1 MEWPEGNE
9 DEMWAMAEDWRTAA
23 DGLRGLVDDVDA
35 AKDAAFKAYP
45 QGEGVE
51 DMLKAFEGM
60 ARGDQS
66 VTKLAELFDILG
78 DSVYQTG
85 TEIEYTKIMFLSSLG
100 LLALEIAAAWVFP
113 PTAPAVQAA
122 AIGVTR
128 IVARGIFGRV
138 LAAILRHGAKAVIT
152 RVLKFVGQHVAIDT
166 ALGTLQ
172 ELGVQQWQVDQGHR
186 KEVDWNQVKAAAVSS
201 AAGGLAAGPFGNF
214 LGKRLGDGMSPWLKG
229 AITGT
234 GAGLVGAGGGMLG
247 QFGYEGM
254 TQGWDQA
261 WNNLK
266 TAASDPLMWSAGA
279 SNGGLSG
286 LNKAGA
292 NSAWSAMKPGLFERP
307 SFSSQIRDAMGP
319 GYDLGTFGQS
329 DGAGGDGSSNRP
341 GGEGENRAGADDEGT
356 GAGGDDGVRA
366 GAGDDTMGGEG
377 SGESRAGAG
386 DDSQSMRPAGSTQS
400 PEGEAQG
407 PTNSEEGRAN
417 QQSGEDRQS
426 SAEGGAGVGRQESK
440 PEVQAGETQAG
451 DGSRQ
456 DSGGRAEGESP
467 AVQTDS
473 GQDTSR
479 AGEAEQADGA
489 SVGEGTRTDAQSS
502 GQPVTQV
509 NDSPATNRDTVTQAG
524 APVAAGVVG
533 AGPAAT
539 AGPSPA
545 ATGQAP
551 VTSQAATPTTGHPV
565 ASSAQSPTAPTQS
578 TPQQSTPGQQ
588 STPAQGSQPAARPG
602 APEARAGLTDGVQGR
617 SDIRSG
623 APEVRTDSPTVDESG
638 VADPQGAAEDSGATS
653 RPDQESRAGVGEQRG
668 AGMAETPPRGLH
680 AAPGEAPPTRAGE
693 SEATADR
700 TRAGDSEV
708 RPESDPL
715 ADIAPVVP
723 IVGVDPGASPAR
735 PGAETSRPGRPG
747 TDDATSPRDR
757 TDSGDDRRQPQPDD
771 NDSGPVYDTRLPNGQ
786 GVVHHPTGTAIGED
800 ARTRR
805 VSENVRND
813 GSHDV
818 VVHGR
823 RDGSVTPSNGDPVH
837 PRDIVDAIRSNP
849 NYVPGTPIRLLS
861 CHAGNSKGWAQYI
874 ADQLGVEVTAPTD
887 RVGVRREPGSEPV
900 IDRGGKWRTFSP
912 ESATTPVDTVS
923 PRTDS
928 DPSDTRD
935 RDSLDSD
942 GPPLDRDLV
951 DFMSDQDD
959 PPTRPAA
966 MSFLEP
972 GTGTPNAPF
981 SRTPSVDAHLL
992 GVLDPN
998 NPSVR
1003 TAGDPPRITHV
1014 GGEPID
1020 EFSHRLSAERGQA
1033 FVDASTPDAALVADY
1048 EQHKAQ
1054 QKALETAKSDKGRAV
1069 RDAAMAL
1076 KDARAAHTR
1085 AVEDAADA
1093 RNRGAEDADALD
1105 RAAEEAADGVQRAEA
1120 GVADAKEQAAA
1131 AKTALDNFLA
1141 ADAAEAEAGNSPAKR
1156 LEKAE
1161 ADRLPGKR
1169 RGHVTSITI
1178 DRLTGRVYEAA
1189 NGTSEQRI
1197 HPSELHPT
1205 LYDNVA
1211 RYQDPEDAYRNG
1223 RDPAHFPHSDNP
1235 LGHAEVRGTNAA
1247 LHDRDLLNQQR
1258 GPDDQLPTDFDGL
1271 ASILNSPFVPS
1282 RGVEA
1287 PCCANCTRVVQG
1299 TESTAGHIIDEG
1311 APRVDPLRHADL
1323 EQAARDGNPIEPR
1336 LVSPEYPETDFMGD
1350 DDVAG
1355 PDRGSDDP
1363 VPPGMVRGDDGLL
1376 RRPGDRLDSYRDPDG
1391 TWHHVDDRENTV
1403 RDQRFRLQRPEGGF
1417 LRGDPLV
1424 GSEYLYEAQKGDSD
1438 SHTMRDPDRADAL
1451 SDASDR
1457 RMELQTERN
1466 GVRDDLDRLMTEFDV
1481 ENRHDLAPEKL
1492 AGRIED
1498 LTAEVMADE
1507 SLTPEEMVGKLESLA
1522 DLESAAEQYYKLGTE
1537 MVGVSKLLGE
1547 TAGLDVAL
1555 SRPGAVVLTPFAG
1568 AFDGAGVVDIA
1579 SYVPPTDADSSPT
1592 LLVIEAKG
1600 VGAGLGGSKI
1610 ARAEQGSPEYLR
1622 RTLDMDQNLRRVLNE
1637 VPEQMRARG
1646 IDPDSPEGRA
1656 LREAVDAL
1664 RAARDDGT
1672 LQVEYKLVHASEKGK
1687 VTVTELLLE
1696 RDGTNV
1702 LADVPLPFATDPAAA
1717 MNNAPTTD
1725 DRTESRSGDDRIDYM
1740 DDDDG
1745 SPPDSSETP
1754 GSRTDDTADLG
1765 PAMSKIAP
1773 VPETADGPG
1782 SSDVP
1787 DAKAHLLGQLDG
1799 DVVRDSDGEIVSI
1812 DGEYIDDYVRRLAA
1826 VRAADYAAAADA
1838 AKSQRAADI
1847 AAAEAGRSEV
1857 ERQLETAKRAKA
1869 DAIAALKQAAPEDK
1883 RAAVQELKRAEATFN
1898 GLREELDRA
1907 QAECVKAYDTQNPIG
1922 PVMAVTIDRLTGR
1935 VYEAA
1940 NGPTGSRIQ
1949 VDELH
1954 PRVDEN
1960 ARATGQDMAKLAR
1973 GERSEPAFPH
1983 GDDPL
1988 RHAEVRTTN
1997 EALHDRDRH
2006 GVPTDRKAMRS
2017 LMHAPVSVGNRDH
2030 PGMLCC
2036 ANCTRM
2042 VSGTESAEGH
2052 YRNHDGFD
2060 AKDPIAPE
2068 RRADLEGRLN
2078 PDGSLRKPGL
2088 VSWDRA
2094 PRVEDGPD
2102 FMGDEDGENH
2112 HRKPDFAEPA
2122 SENPQREVRV
2132 ELGDNGEVVALHV
2145 RLADGQW
2152 VIARTDGDESP
2163 QHPPA
2168 LRDDDI
2174 PPVDTRNA
2182 LRRLVDNL
2190 NAGYTGLNLAYPSGS
2205 GIDGQTPLRDGVVG
2219 GVHLVTGAPASTPAP
2234 PPVDGPTIS
2243 APPGASDHAPNVI
2256 GIAREGIRFW
2266 QNREH
2271 IPIIGGA
2278 LGRQADVAGE
2288 YHPVYFPDGT
2298 EYRPWITDADPND
2311 VREIVVSELRAN
2323 RMAPDEVRD
2332 VLKELFDG
2340 ARDPQL
2346 RQDLIDDLEYN
2357 VLIGDDE
2364 ARAMEDAPIP
2374 AADPPPEQQGP
2385 PPEGETLTEMAQR
2398 LGIELDSDSP
2408 QDLRRAI
2415 DRQTH
2420 RVLREIGAIEG
2431 LADSARRA
2439 EEEQTRPYR
2448 RTDQRADT
2456 EPVPA
2461 PDERTVPGPERLR
2474 EVEAGEPR
2482 DDTTGYDDLDDE
2494 VDGGQRRSGYWGDT
2508 SSPRPVPFA
2517 NDVSFLDK
2525 DPLGRFLRDL
2535 IVAFDGSTT
2544 LRDYDGVSNGA
2555 DRLPEWA
2562 TFLDDREPGRDEA
2575 RSREFFEHALRRDQ
2589 LRDELSAW
2597 AAMFGRDLSDL
2608 TGDSLDPTLNDLRE
2622 SARQRA
2628 QNLADFIAAAQPILQ
2643 GEGAEPVGRSYGDQ
2657 VARVPDPDGGPDRL
2671 LVIDGALDRSE
2682 ALARALRDNPEL
2694 GIDIDNGVLK
2704 PDFRAVHAD
2713 GAGRQFLDP
2722 VTTPEVQHIR
2732 RTVDG
2737 AELRVTMI
2745 RGADGEWRPV
2755 QPTPEPPP
2763 TPRERADT
2771 VREIVDLAR
2780 EMNLGPAA
2788 LHPDNIG
2795 DTLRALSLDNAV
2807 RAGQTE
2813 ALADY
2818 ARTMAD
2824 IETFHLVGD
2833 ARGQL
2838 ATRLGIA
2845 EAELTPQRVAE
2856 ALLDSRQRKGT
2867 RDQQSEDLLDG
2878 QQRDPSETAG
2888 YSQQLRKVDEDAVTA
2903 AQEALIKAL
2912 SPDSP
2917 ERLRPMVAEIDET
2930 TGRPKIGPADTG
2942 IDPAKLRRLV
2952 MRLQRLGHG
2961 DQARAAL
2968 TAYADAL
2975 LKIDPYKD
2983 VPKGDRTADPR
2994 TTGDPHI
3001 YDHDAVHALRDVVD
3015 RAAPGASALDFTAQ
3029 VADNLARAY
3038 GAGEPTDPNSPRP
3051 LPNRDWARLA
3061 GVDLSTADDA
3071 EFVEIYEAY
3080 RDGAIE
3086 SHEGLSPDE
3095 LAAEITAIREEIRT
3109 RTERIER
3116 LRALTDEFYRP
3127 VGDLPPAE
3135 STAAGRHPDQR
3146 VPRLPEGPR
3155 GLPAGPAGGEPAGG
3169 PHTKPSRPQHDSY
3182 DPEIP
3187 PERGADLDDRADAQ
3201 LDETMRKLDEV
3212 ADELAEPITALD
3224 DLVGP
3229 GDPVDP
3235 SAMIDDAV
3243 ERQHKLADQAEGR
3256 RTGLADEALDAALN
3270 TLDGVDGDL
3279 AALESYLRA
3288 QREFDAAQAEIAARF
3303 EELGTQEAGESEPRR
3318 DDPQLEADLAALE
3331 SYLAAQHQFD
3341 AQHGEGSPRDDEGT
3355 RADDGPRDD
3364 DSDDPPAAQTAP
3376 GGPPSKPPSRPPTA
3390 PSPEPEEPVKSSSP
3404 LDFGLPRT
3412 PAELAVPGDVA
3423 QDQSVTDAGD
3433 GGERAY
3439 QRRDVLNDVHQFLQE
3454 LSDLPPSATADT
3466 PPLTPEQAEQ
3476 VRVLAEALGLGDAL
3490 TGQRDPLGA
3499 LAEIADMARA
3509 RGFLDSAL
3517 DPDAELGK
3525 PMRYPDD
3532 YEPLD
3537 VDELSDGLDH
3547 WRVEGDPQVRAE
3559 MAEEL
3564 RLAGLD
3570 DARPSLGTEP
3580 EPNPQ
3585 ATPLHPSS
3593 ILPPEDGTRQPGGPR
3608 IEPAQQAMDRLAA
3621 RFGVDLADAGSLD
3634 AARYRQLLRAG
3645 AVEAFA
3651 AAVRHAEAATD
3662 PQQRALREAVA
3673 RRWAA
3678 RLGLPADP
3686 GLARA
3691 ADDINRLRAGV
3702 TRDAA
3707 DMAHLYQMVRTD
3719 LDDRVLSLD
3728 VDGDKI
3734 LVRLV
3739 ADGPDAWHLEP
3750 LARIEPTPFTP
3761 TADKAAEVPPKKNW
3775 LRKLWDRLV
3784 NRGYYGDNPKYPSG
3798 SSIDGAGQSML
3809 GHSAGLP
3816 LTTTKD
3822 STPGQPGGEYDQLQI
3837 KFNPARILK
3846 EGVLMWQNRELVPI
3860 LKHLSSRIADQA
3872 GEFLPLRNLDGSE
3885 YKPWISDADPEL
3897 RRQIEQD
3904 LRDAGLEHLLEPESL
3919 MPAELA
3925 AAEPKEISDSD
3936 EPVRIS
3942 SKGEE
3947 VPAVAEPLPPWLR
3960 DVVDA
3965 VNGRIADAT
3974 VLEALARELGV
3985 RLTDFSEDGLRNA
3998 VAEAEY
4004 RLLRRDGVIQALEA
4018 AARFFNAEHANIPFR
4033 PANFHSKDPLGAYLK
4048 EVVAARGDE
4057 FGLRMLNW
4065 RGVNNGGEWV
4075 NIWGDLSDDGGDP
4088 TVHAEDARKIFDD
4101 ALRRAG
4107 LRDERSTWAHLAGAD
4122 LEALLN
4128 NLDAEVARLRAQL
4141 DDNVGVLGEFTRRVV
4156 DFGDSDSGDRLVVD
4170 TENGKIAIVDTG
4182 AGHETALARALAD
4195 ADADFIDRLNRG
4207 EVDIEIRV
4215 VGIDGD
4221 GRVHILETDAPEVRH
4236 LRIEVD
4242 GHTVDATMVRDGTQP
4257 WRLIER
4263 PSTGA
4268 ELGLPAVVDDTNQ
4281 SVPEPRSLAALR
4293 ADIAE
4298 VAQRL
4303 GIDDPSNL
4311 PGEQLDA
4318 LLAEQERA
4326 NQVRARQVEG
4336 LVDYARSAD
4345 AIDNFNALHN
4355 ARSALALRFGVTPE
4369 ALSPEVIARGLAD
4382 PTTRVEL
4389 HRQRSANL
4397 TDYAKLLRALDPAA
4411 VDAARDA
4418 LAPHL
4423 GLPRGALPLDA
4434 AALAEALSNRAARG
4448 EIDDLVGPLAD
4459 YVRALAK
4466 VDPYA
4471 EDLVYDPDTDPRAI
4485 GEDPPVHVRDALD
4498 FLREVGAD
4506 DLGNRSPLP
4515 AAPADAVPGPS
4526 RDHSRLLG
4534 VDLTDADD
4542 KRVAQVYEWF
4552 RDGRIDKHER
4562 LTLEQLAQ
4570 VHEEI
4575 RNEIRQRA
4583 ADIARLRELLNEP
4596 FVTDPEIGGA
4606 DRAALDGGPS
4616 ERTGSDPT
4624 GTSTPG
4630 PGLPASGAPV
4640 RPGLP
4645 AGPGDDGTP
4654 LGDSNRTPSENAPDT
4669 PSEEAGMPR
4678 PPAALETAANG
4689 EEPTNARS
4697 TGAEGARD
4705 GDDRS
4710 RGDDD
4715 ESGDPPPPS
4724 PAPGGPP
4731 AKPPAHPPTA
4741 LGPEPE
4747 EPSKSSSPL
4756 DSGLPKAPAD
4766 LALPGDADLA
4776 RPDSDAPA
4784 DPPTRAQQRGDLI
4797 DDVRRFLQ
4805 DLADLPPSA
4814 HAGAPPLTPEQTEQ
4828 VRRLAEALGLGDAL
4842 TGRRDPLGAL
4852 AEIADMARARGFLD
4866 SALDPDA
4873 ALGAPMRYPDDYGP
4887 LDLDQLQDGLEHWRV
4902 EGDPATRAEIADDLR
4917 RAGLDDASRPGLGA
4931 EPEPDAQA
4939 QPLRP
4944 SAVLSPDDGAQP
4956 GAPRMEPAQQ
4966 ALDRLAA
4973 RFGVDLTDPGS
4984 LDAARYRQLLRAGA
4998 VEAFASAVRHA
5009 EAATDPRQRAVR
5021 ETVARRWGARLGLP
5035 ADPGL
5040 VRAADDIVRLRASV
5054 ARDAADLAH
5063 LDRLARTELD
5073 DRMLSVDVDGD
5084 QTVVRRVEDGPDAW
5098 HLEPVALPEQA
5109 PRAPAAEPV
5118 RETPKKNWLRRLW
5131 DRIAN
5136 RPFLGENPKYPSGS
5150 SLDGA
5155 GQSVLGHGAGLPLTT
5170 TKDST
5175 PNAPGGEYDQLQIKF
5190 NPVRIL
5196 KEGIEMWRKREL
5208 VPILRHLS
5216 SRIADQAGEFLPL
5229 RNLDGSEYKPWISDA
5244 DPELRRQIE
5253 QELRD
5258 AGLEHL
5264 LEPESLT
5271 PEELAAREAAEL
5283 PETAERQQLPAEPER
5298 TPEPAE
5304 PLPPWLRDVVDA
5316 VNQRIADATVLDALA
5331 GELGMRITDFSEEGL
5346 REAVA
5351 EAKYRLLRRDG
5362 VIQALEAAAR
5372 LFNAEHADIPFR
5384 PANFFSKDPLGAYLK
5399 EVVAARGEQFSFDML
5414 NWRGVNNGGEWVD
5427 LWPDLS
5433 DDGGSQTIHAEDA
5446 RKIFDDALRRAGLR
5460 DERSTWAHLAGAD
5473 LAALVQNLDA
5483 EIAKLRDQLDS
5494 NIGVLDEFARR
5505 TAEFGAADS
5514 GDRLVLDPENG
5525 TIAIV
5530 DTGSGHEA
5538 ALARA
5543 LAEADTDF
5551 VARLNRGEIDIQIRI
5566 VGVDDQGRVRV
5577 REVDAPQVRHLRG
5590 ELDGRTVDATMVRDG
5605 TGPWRM
5611 VEVPARHAVAETNL
5625 PAVADA
5631 VNQAVPEPRSLAQVR
5646 GEVAE
5651 VAARLGIDDP
5661 SNLSPERLNELL
5673 SELDRANQM
5682 RARQLEGLVDYAL
5695 SVDAVDNFNALHNA
5709 RSALALRLG
5718 VDPGDLSPELVAD
5731 RLADPAT
5738 RVELHR
5744 QRAGDL
5750 TGYAKLLR
5758 ALDPA
5763 AVDAA
5768 LAALAPHL
5776 GLPRD
5781 GLALNA
5787 AALAEA
5793 LSNRAARGD
5802 LDDLTGPLADYVRA
5816 LAKIDP
5822 YADGLVYNPAA
5833 DPRAIGDDPPVHPRD
5848 ALDFLREVGA
5858 DDLRARSPRPAAP
5871 EGAAPGPSRDHARLL
5886 GADLTGADDEKV
5898 AKVYDWFRDGRI
5910 DKHERLTLDKL
5921 AAVHEQIRDEIRRQ
5935 VADIARL
5942 RALFNEPFV
5951 TDPELGSA
5959 DTPALDDAVSASD
5972 PDVSP
5977 TPGPALPGAPL
5988 RPELPVGPANNG
6000 DNGTPSADRSGD
6012 QPPAANPELGDPNRP
6027 HPRVNGQPADALNE
6041 SSSTPMILDPVTDP
6055 GDPGVPNGPQ
6065 SGRPAHLPT
6074 VESDGSSDPGD
6085 GSSQRHGADRV
6096 AADEADASRSHPR
6109 SLGEQPTEAGESRS
6123 APTLLDPVTDP
6134 GDPGVPK
6141 DAQSDRGIH
6150 RSAAEPDGSSE
6161 PGHGS
6166 PRHAVDA
6173 GDGSVRRPSGDP
6185 DSGVDSSKSD
6195 ESDADPDKGF
6205 DPDGSGVPPRS
6216 PEGDRVGGRR
6226 ELPGSALRSHIPHPP
6241 HEYEVEL
6248 EVPVFDAVEWP
6259 VPPLALTPE
6268 PSEPPRPPIPPSPP
6282 DRPIPP
6288 SPPDR
6293 PNPPCPPD
6301 IPESPNQPQV
6311 PVPTVP
6317 PQSPLPPVPPV
6328 PPLPPVPPQPPV
6340 PTEPP
6345 VPSVPPRPP
6354 VPPLPSEPTPPYPV
6368 PPEPSPHEP
6377 TVPSWPVQ
6385 PTPPGGLPSLPPLP
6399 PWGTQPPG
6407 SGLPYPP
6414 VSGEPF
6420 PPGNGQSYPPGN
6432 GQSYPPGNGHGQAY
6446 PPGSDQPFAP
6456 GNGEPFA
6463 LSRDQP
6469 FRPGSGQPFSP
6480 GNGQPFPPG
6489 SGDPYPGSGQP
6500 YAPGNGQSF
6509 PPGNGQPYFLGTG
6522 NPAIDHSGSQQ
6533 PGAGNPQGGA
6543 PMYPPPVTPPG
6554 GGQGDARR
6562 PYRPEYQPPTERVV
6576 LLVRPY
6582 GGGVPAEFDP
6592 RSGALRPAAP
6602 GQLGADGLYADLG
6615 GVTVIFYRLADRLM
6629 VQVGAQPIELTGA
6642 AHVGWERS
6650 RQRMTRFTVAVDG
6663 RPMGELIYRSLP
6675 PEVDLGLLIRNVV
6688 ADPAGR
6694 MTIFSDRV

>member
-172 ELGVQQWQVDQGHR
+172 ELGAQQWQVDQGHR

-247 QFGYEGM
+247 QFGYEGA

-440 PEVQAGETQAG
+440 PEVQGGESQAG

-467 AVQTDS
+467 AAQADS

-502 GQPVTQV
+502 GQPVTQA

-524 APVAAGVVG
+524 APVAAGVAG

-551 VTSQAATPTTGHPV
+551 VTSQAATPTTGQPA
-565 ASSAQSPTAPTQS
+565 ASSAQSPTATTQS

-602 APEARAGLTDGVQGR
+602 APEARAGLTGGLQGG

-623 APEVRTDSPTVDESG
+623 APEVRTDSPTVDESRM
-638 VADPQGAAEDSGATS
+638 ADPQGAAEDSGATS

-693 SEATADR
+693 PEATADR

-771 NDSGPVYDTRLPNGQ
+771 NDSGPVYDTRIPNGQ

-800 ARTRR
+800 ARTHR

-837 PRDIVDAIRSNP
+837 PRDIVDVIRSNP

-887 RVGVRREPGSEPV
+887 RVGVRREPGSDPV

-912 ESATTPVDTVS
+912 ESATTPSDTSS

-935 RDSLDSD
+935 RGSLDGD

-972 GTGTPNAPF
+972 GTGTANAPF

-1069 RDAAMAL
+1069 RDAAKAL

-1085 AVEDAADA
+1085 AVEAAADA

-1205 LYDNVA
+1205 LHDNVA
-1211 RYQDPEDAYRNG
+1211 RYQDPDDAYRNG
-1223 RDPAHFPHSDNP
+1223 RDPAHFPHTDNP

-1247 LHDRDLLNQQR
+1247 LHDRELLNQQR

-1350 DDVAG
+1350 DDDVAG
-1355 PDRGSDDP
+1355 PDRGTDDS
-1363 VPPGMVRGDDGLL
+1363 VPPGMLRGDDGLL
-1376 RRPGDRLDSYRDPDG
+1376 HRPGDRPDSYREADG
-1391 TWHHVDDRENTV
+1391 TWHHVDDPANTF
-1403 RDQRFRLQRPEGGF
+1403 RDKIFRLQNDSGGF
-1417 LRGDPLV
+1417 YRGDDDPLA
-1424 GSEYLYEAQKGDSD
+1424 GADYEYKVQKGSAD
-1438 SHTMRDPDRADAL
+1438 SHTMRDPGRADEL
-1451 SDASDR
+1451 KKASGER
-1457 RMELQTERN
+1457 LELQTQ
-1466 GVRDDLDRLMTEFDV
+1466 RDKQRVKLDRLMAEFGV
-1481 ENRHDLAPEKL
+1481 TARNDLAPDKV
-1492 AGRIED
+1492 AGKIAD
-1498 LTAEVMADE
+1498 LTAAVDNDATLSQAEKEAKAAKLMA
-1507 SLTPEEMVGKLESLA
+1507 LESTA
-1522 DLESAAEQYYKLGTE
+1522 NKYFKQGVK
-1537 MVGVSKLLGE
+1537 MVALSKLLGE
-1547 TAGLDVAL
+1547 TAGRDYAL
-1555 SRPGAVVLTPFAG
+1555 SRRGSILLTPFIG
-1568 AFDGAGVVDIA
+1568 AFDGAGVVDYA
-1579 SYVPPTDADSSPT
+1579 SIVPPTRPGDPPT
-1592 LLVIEAKG
+1592 LLVVEAKG
-1600 VGAGLGGSKI
+1600 VGATLGGSKI

-1637 VPEQMRARG
+1637 TPEQMRARG

-1656 LREAVDAL
+1656 FRRAVAEL
-1664 RAARDDGT
+1664 LAAREDGT
-1672 LQVEYKLVHASEKGK
+1672 LKVEYKLVHASAKGE
-1687 VTVTELLLE
+1687 VTVTDLRLV
-1696 RDGTNV
+1696 RDGVDV
-1702 LADVPLPFATDPAAA
+1702 LADVPLPVDAAT
-1717 MNNAPTTD
+1717 
-1725 DRTESRSGDDRIDYM
+1725 
-1740 DDDDG
+1740 
-1745 SPPDSSETP
+1745 
-1754 GSRTDDTADLG
+1754 
-1765 PAMSKIAP
+1765 
-1773 VPETADGPG
+1773 
-1782 SSDVP
+1782 
-1787 DAKAHLLGQLDG
+1787 LD
-1799 DVVRDSDGEIVSI
+1799 
-1812 DGEYIDDYVRRLAA
+1812 RLAA
-1826 VRAADYAAAADA
+1826 DDSIDY
-1838 AKSQRAADI
+1838 
-1847 AAAEAGRSEV
+1847 
-1857 ERQLETAKRAKA
+1857 
-1869 DAIAALKQAAPEDK
+1869 
-1883 RAAVQELKRAEATFN
+1883 
-1898 GLREELDRA
+1898 
-1907 QAECVKAYDTQNPIG
+1907 
-1922 PVMAVTIDRLTGR
+1922 
-1935 VYEAA
+1935 
-1940 NGPTGSRIQ
+1940 
-1949 VDELH
+1949 
-1954 PRVDEN
+1954 
-1960 ARATGQDMAKLAR
+1960 
-1973 GERSEPAFPH
+1973 
-1983 GDDPL
+1983 
-1988 RHAEVRTTN
+1988 
-1997 EALHDRDRH
+1997 
-2006 GVPTDRKAMRS
+2006 
-2017 LMHAPVSVGNRDH
+2017 
-2030 PGMLCC
+2030 
-2036 ANCTRM
+2036 
-2042 VSGTESAEGH
+2042 
-2052 YRNHDGFD
+2052 
-2060 AKDPIAPE
+2060 
-2068 RRADLEGRLN
+2068 
-2078 PDGSLRKPGL
+2078 
-2088 VSWDRA
+2088 
-2094 PRVEDGPD
+2094 
-2102 FMGDEDGENH
+2102 MGDEDRTHNREPN
-2112 HRKPDFAEPA
+2112 FADPEP
-2122 SENPQREVRV
+2122 ETPQREVRI
-2132 ELGDNGEVVALHV
+2132 ELGDNGEVVALHIQ
-2145 RLADGQW
+2145 LADGQW
-2152 VIARTDGDESP
+2152 VVARNDGDEAT
-2163 QHPPA
+2163 QDVPA
-2168 LRDDDI
+2168 RNDAEI
-2174 PPVDTRNA
+2174 REVDNRNA
-2182 LRRLVDNL
+2182 LRKLVDDL
-2190 NAGYTGLNLAYPSGS
+2190 NAGYQGLNLKYPSGS
-2205 GIDGQTPLRDGVVG
+2205 GLDHRGQTAIRDGVAG
-2219 GVHLVTGAPASTPAP
+2219 GAHLISDPAPAPVQPAP

-2243 APPGASDHAPNVI
+2243 EPPPGAGDPALNVARI
-2256 GIAREGIRFW
+2256 GREGLTW
-2266 QNREH
+2266 YHNREH
-2271 IPIIGGA
+2271 IPVIGGL
-2278 LGRQADVAGE
+2278 LGREADSAGD
-2288 YHPVYFPDGT
+2288 YRPVYYPDGT
-2298 EYRPWITDADPND
+2298 EYRPWISDADPNA
-2311 VREIVVSELRAN
+2311 VRDTVLSELRAN
-2323 RMAPDEVRD
+2323 RMDSDEVRD
-2332 VLKELFDG
+2332 ILKELFAD

-2346 RQDLIDDLEYN
+2346 RQDLIDDLEFN
-2357 VLIGDDE
+2357 GLIDTDE
-2364 ARAMEDAPIP
+2364 ARAMEDSPIP
-2374 AADPPPEQQGP
+2374 PADTQPEQQGP
-2385 PPEGETLTEMAQR
+2385 PPEGETLTEMADR
-2398 LGIELDSDSP
+2398 LGIHLRGDGPAEI
-2408 QDLRRAI
+2408 RRAI
-2415 DRQTH
+2415 DQQTH
-2420 RVLREIGAIEG
+2420 RVLREIGAVEG
-2431 LADSARRA
+2431 LADAARRA

-2448 RTDQRADT
+2448 RADHPADA
-2456 EPVPA
+2456 EPVAA
-2461 PDERTVPGPERLR
+2461 PDERTLPESQRPR
-2474 EVEAGEPR
+2474 EVEPR
-2482 DDTTGYDDLDDE
+2482 DDTADYDDLDDE
-2494 VDGGQRRSGYWGDT
+2494 VDGKQSPRSHWGDT
-2508 SSPRPVPFA
+2508 SSPRPVPFS
-2517 NDVSFLDK
+2517 NEVSFLDK

-2535 IVAFDGSTT
+2535 IVAFEGETS
-2544 LRDYDGVSNGA
+2544 LRDYDRVGNGA

-2562 TFLDDREPGRDEA
+2562 SFSDDREPGRDEA
-2575 RSREFFEHALRRDQ
+2575 RAREFFEHALRRDQ
-2589 LRDELSAW
+2589 LRDELSGW

-2608 TGDSLDPTLNDLRE
+2608 SGDRMDPTLNELRD
-2622 SARQRA
+2622 AVRQRA

-2643 GEGAEPVGRSYGDQ
+2643 GDGAEPVGRTYGDQ
-2657 VARVPDPDGGPDRL
+2657 VARVPDADGGPDRL
-2671 LVIDGALDRSE
+2671 LVVDGALDREE

-2694 GIDIDNGVLK
+2694 AIDIDNGVLR

-2722 VTTPEVQHIR
+2722 VATPEVQHIR

-2737 AELRVTMI
+2737 AELQVTMM
-2745 RGADGEWRPV
+2745 RGEDGQWRPV

-2763 TPRERADT
+2763 TPRDRADT

-2780 EMNLGPAA
+2780 QLNLGPAA
-2788 LHPDNIG
+2788 LHPDNI
-2795 DTLRALSLDNAV
+2795 DATIRALHLDNAV
-2807 RAGQTE
+2807 RAGQAE
-2813 ALADY
+2813 ALSDY

-2824 IETFHLVGD
+2824 IESFYLIGD
-2833 ARGQL
+2833 ARDQL
-2838 ATRLGIA
+2838 SSRLGIP
-2845 EAELTPQRVAE
+2845 EGELTPRRIAE
-2856 ALLDSRQRKGT
+2856 ALTDPKQRRGKRQ
-2867 RDQQSEDLLDG
+2867 QQFEDLLDG
-2878 QQRDPSETAG
+2878 QQRDPVKTAG
-2888 YSQQLRKVDEDAVTA
+2888 YSQQLRNVDKAAVTA
-2903 AQEALIKAL
+2903 AQEALITAL
-2912 SPDSP
+2912 TPGNP
-2917 ERLRPMVAEIDET
+2917 EALRPKVSKTDPL
-2930 TGRPKIGPADTG
+2930 TGRSKVGPADTG
-2942 IDPAKLRRLV
+2942 IDPAKLRKLV
-2952 MRLQRLGHG
+2952 TRMHRLGAG
-2961 DQARAAL
+2961 DHARAAL
-2968 TAYADAL
+2968 AAYADAL
-2975 LKIDPYKD
+2975 LRIDPYTD
-2983 VPKGDRTADPR
+2983 HPAGTRAADPR

-3001 YDHDAVHALRDVVD
+3001 YDRDAIHGLRDVVD
-3015 RAAPGASALDFTAQ
+3015 AAQPGASPADFAAQ
-3029 VADNLARAY
+3029 VADNVARSY
-3038 GAGEPTDPNSPRP
+3038 GADEPARPNDARP
-3051 LPNRDWARLA
+3051 QPNRDWARLV
-3061 GVDLSTADDA
+3061 GVDVSTADGA
-3071 EFVEIYEAY
+3071 KFVEIYEAY
-3080 RDGAIE
+3080 RDGKIE
-3086 SHEGLSPDE
+3086 KHEGLSPEE
-3095 LAAEITAIREEIRT
+3095 LAAEIAAIREEIRL
-3109 RTERIER
+3109 RTEQLEQ
-3116 LRALTDEFYRP
+3116 LKALTDEFYRS
-3127 VGDLPPAE
+3127 VADLPPAE
-3135 STAAGRHPDQR
+3135 GAPAREHPGAR
-3146 VPRLPEGPR
+3146 PGALPEGRR
-3155 GLPAGPAGGEPAGG
+3155 GLPTGPDSGEPGGG
-3169 PHTKPSRPQHDSY
+3169 PRPIGPPPDSGRPESEVPS
-3182 DPEIP
+3182 
-3187 PERGADLDDRADAQ
+3187 ERGRDLDDRADAK
-3201 LDETMRKLDEV
+3201 LDQTMRKLDEV
-3212 ADELAEPITALD
+3212 ADELAEPIPTLD

-3229 GDPVDP
+3229 GESVDP
-3235 SAMIDDAV
+3235 LAMIDDAV
-3243 ERQHKLADQAEGR
+3243 ERQNKLHDQADER
-3256 RTGLADEALDAALN
+3256 RADRADAALDDTLRDLDAA
-3270 TLDGVDGDL
+3270 DADL

-3288 QREFDAAQAEIAARF
+3288 QRDFDAAQAEIAARF
-3303 EELGTQEAGESEPRR
+3303 EELAARDAEVAARR
-3318 DDPQLEADLAALE
+3318 GDDSATDFAVRAADLAALE
-3331 SYLAAQHQFD
+3331 SYLAAQQQFD
-3341 AQHGEGSPRDDEGT
+3341 ALRAELAEAARIRPEELDAEALADAQALESYLRAQQEFDAARAEMAARFAAAVERQGSASTQDSGDGSPGESVNGSRAESSSREDEGSRDDYGS
-3355 RADDGPRDD
+3355 RDD
-3364 DSDDPPAAQTAP
+3364 DDDSGDPPAAQTAP

-3390 PSPEPEEPVKSSSP
+3390 PSPEPEEPAKSSSP

-3412 PAELAVPGDVA
+3412 PAELAVLGDVA
-3423 QDQSVTDAGD
+3423 QDHSVTDGADAGD
-3433 GGERAY
+3433 GAERAY

-3466 PPLTPEQAEQ
+3466 PPLTPEQADQ

-3537 VDELSDGLDH
+3537 VDELSDGLDQ

-3621 RFGVDLADAGSLD
+3621 RFGVDLTDAGSLD

-3673 RRWAA
+3673 RRWAS

-3707 DMAHLYQMVRTD
+3707 DMAHLYQMVRTE

-3739 ADGPDAWHLEP
+3739 ADGPDTWHLEP

-3761 TADKAAEVPPKKNW
+3761 TADKAVEVPAKKNW

-3822 STPGQPGGEYDQLQI
+3822 STPNAPGGEYDQLQI

-3919 MPAELA
+3919 TPAELA

-3985 RLTDFSEDGLRNA
+3985 QLTDFSEDGLRKA

-4018 AARFFNAEHANIPFR
+4018 AARFFNAEHADIPFR

-4141 DDNVGVLGEFTRRVV
+4141 DDNVGVLGEFTRRVA

-4236 LRIEVD
+4236 LRTEVD

-4263 PSTGA
+4263 PATGA
-4268 ELGLPAVVDDTNQ
+4268 EPGLPAVVDDTNQ
-4281 SVPEPRSLAALR
+4281 SVPEPRSLAELR

-4311 PGEQLDA
+4311 PGEQLDT

-4397 TDYAKLLRALDPAA
+4397 TDYAKLLRGLDPAA

-4434 AALAEALSNRAARG
+4434 AALAEALSNRVARG

-4466 VDPYA
+4466 IDPYA

-4515 AAPADAVPGPS
+4515 AAPEDAVPGPS
-4526 RDHSRLLG
+4526 RDHARLLG

-4606 DRAALDGGPS
+4606 DRPALDGGPS
-4616 ERTGSDPT
+4616 ERTGSDPA

-4645 AGPGDDGTP
+4645 AGPGDNGTP
-4654 LGDSNRTPSENAPDT
+4654 LGDSNRTPPENASGT

-4678 PPAALETAANG
+4678 PPAALETAASG
-4689 EEPTNARS
+4689 DEPTNARS
-4697 TGAEGARD
+4697 NGAEGARD
-4705 GDDRS
+4705 GDDGS

-4715 ESGDPPPPS
+4715 ESGDPPAPS

-4731 AKPPAHPPTA
+4731 SKPPAHPPTA

-4766 LALPGDADLA
+4766 LALPGDTDLA
-4776 RPDSDAPA
+4776 RPDSDATA
-4784 DPPTRAQQRGDLI
+4784 DAPTRAEQRSDLI

-4805 DLADLPPSA
+4805 DLADLPPST
-4814 HAGAPPLTPEQTEQ
+4814 HADASPLTPQQAEQ

-4842 TGRRDPLGAL
+4842 TGQRDPLGAL

-4931 EPEPDAQA
+4931 EPEPDPQA

-5098 HLEPVALPEQA
+5098 HLEPVARPEPA
-5109 PRAPAAEPV
+5109 PRAPAGETV

-5136 RPFLGENPKYPSGS
+5136 RAFLGENPKYPSGS

-5155 GQSVLGHGAGLPLTT
+5155 GQSVLGHGAGLPLTS

-5298 TPEPAE
+5298 SPEPAE
-5304 PLPPWLRDVVDA
+5304 PLPPWLREVVDA

-5331 GELGMRITDFSEEGL
+5331 GELGLRITDFSEAGL
-5346 REAVA
+5346 RDALA
-5351 EAKYRLLRRDG
+5351 EAEYRLLRRDG

-5494 NIGVLDEFARR
+5494 KIGVLDEFARR
-5505 TAEFGAADS
+5505 TAEFGASDT
-5514 GDRLVLDPENG
+5514 GDRLVLDSENG

-5590 ELDGRTVDATMVRDG
+5590 EMDGRTVDATMVRDG

-5611 VEVPARHAVAETNL
+5611 VEVPARHTPAETGL

-5651 VAARLGIDDP
+5651 VAGRLGIDDP

-5673 SELDRANQM
+5673 GELDRANQV

-5858 DDLRARSPRPAAP
+5858 DDLSDRSPRPAAP
-5871 EGAAPGPSRDHARLL
+5871 EDAAPGPSRDHARLL
-5886 GADLTGADDEKV
+5886 GADLTDADDEKV

-5935 VADIARL
+5935 AADIARL

-5951 TDPELGSA
+5951 TDPELGNA
-5959 DTPALDDAVSASD
+5959 DTPALDDAPPEAVPASD

-5977 TPGPALPGAPL
+5977 TPGPALPGTPL
-5988 RPELPVGPANNG
+5988 RPELSAGPATNG
-6000 DNGTPSADRSGD
+6000 DNETPSADRSGD
-6012 QPPAANPELGDPNRP
+6012 QPSAENPELGDPNRP
-6027 HPRVNGQPADALNE
+6027 HPRVNGQHPDAQNE
-6041 SSSTPMILDPVTDP
+6041 SSSTPIILDPVTDP
-6055 GDPGVPNGPQ
+6055 GDPGVPNGLQ
-6065 SGRPAHLPT
+6065 SGRPAHLP
-6074 VESDGSSDPGD
+6074 
-6085 GSSQRHGADRV
+6085 
-6096 AADEADASRSHPR
+6096 
-6109 SLGEQPTEAGESRS
+6109 
-6123 APTLLDPVTDP
+6123 
-6134 GDPGVPK
+6134 
-6141 DAQSDRGIH
+6141 
-6150 RSAAEPDGSSE
+6150 AAEPDGSSE

-6166 PRHAVDA
+6166 PRHAVDP

-6195 ESDADPDKGF
+6195 ESDTDPDKGF

-6216 PEGDRVGGRR
+6216 PEGDRAGGRR

-6268 PSEPPRPPIPPSPP
+6268 PSEPPRPPLPPSPP
-6282 DRPIPP
+6282 DRPNPPLPP

-6301 IPESPNQPQV
+6301 IPESPDQPRL
-6311 PVPTVP
+6311 PVP
-6317 PQSPLPPVPPV
+6317 PQPTV

-6345 VPSVPPRPP
+6345 VPSLPPRPP

-6420 PPGNGQSYPPGN
+6420 PPGNGQPYPPGN
-6432 GQSYPPGNGHGQAY
+6432 GQSYPPGNGHGQSF
-6446 PPGSDQPFAP
+6446 PP
-6456 GNGEPFA
+6456 GNGEPFRPG
-6463 LSRDQP
+6463 SGQSSPPGNGEP
-6469 FRPGSGQPFSP
+6469 FRPGGGQSFPPVGGQPFSP

-6489 SGDPYPGSGQP
+6489 NGDPYPGSGQP
-6500 YAPGNGQSF
+6500 YAPGSGQSF
-6509 PPGNGQPYFLGTG
+6509 PPGNSQPYFPGTG

-6562 PYRPEYQPPTERVV
+6562 PYRPEYQPPTERIV

>member
-1 MEWPEGNE
+1 MIDLPSGLHWLSVLAGMEWPEGNE

-23 DGLRGLVDDVDA
+23 DSLRGLVDDVDA

-45 QGEGVE
+45 QGDGVE

-66 VTKLAELFDILG
+66 VTKLGELFDILG

-100 LLALEIAAAWVFP
+100 LLALELAAAWVFP
-113 PTAPAVQAA
+113 PTAPAVEAA
-122 AIGVTR
+122 AIAATR
-128 IVARGIFGRV
+128 VVARTIFGRV

-152 RVLKFVGQHVAIDT
+152 RVLKFIGQHVAIDT

-247 QFGYEGM
+247 QFGYEGV

-279 SNGGLSG
+279 TNGGLSG

-307 SFSSQIRDAMGP
+307 SFSSQVRDAMP
-319 GYDLGTFGQS
+319 GHDLGTFGQN
-329 DGAGGDGSSNRP
+329 DGAAGGDGSSNRP
-341 GGEGENRAGADDEGT
+341 GGEGENRAGADDEAT

-400 PEGEAQG
+400 PEGEPQG

-417 QQSGEDRQS
+417 QQSGDDRQS
-426 SAEGGAGVGRQESK
+426 SAEGGAGGRQDSK
-440 PEVQAGETQAG
+440 PEVQGGESQAG
-451 DGSRQ
+451 DGGRQ
-456 DSGGRAEGESP
+456 DSGSRAEGESP
-467 AVQTDS
+467 AAQTDS
-473 GQDTSR
+473 GPDKSR

-489 SVGEGTRTDAQSS
+489 GVGEGTRTEAQSS

-509 NDSPATNRDTVTQAG
+509 NDTPATNRDTATQAG
-524 APVAAGVVG
+524 APVGAGVAG

-551 VTSQAATPTTGHPV
+551 VTNQAATPTTGQP
-565 ASSAQSPTAPTQS
+565 ATSPTQSPTAPTQS
-578 TPQQSTPGQQ
+578 TPGQQSTLGQQ

-602 APEARAGLTDGVQGR
+602 APEARAGLTNGVHTG
-617 SDIRSG
+617 SDVRSG
-623 APEVRTDSPTVDESG
+623 APEARADGPAVDESR
-638 VADPQGAAEDSGATS
+638 VADPQGTADDPGATS
-653 RPDQESRAGVGEQRG
+653 RPDGESRAGVGEQRG
-668 AGMAETPPRGLH
+668 AGMAETPLQGLQ
-680 AAPGEAPPTRAGE
+680 AVPGEAPPNRAGE
-693 SEATADR
+693 PEAAAEQ

-715 ADIAPVVP
+715 ADTPPVVP
-723 IVGVDPGASPAR
+723 IVGADPGASPR
-735 PGAETSRPGRPG
+735 PGPETSRPGRPG
-747 TDDATSPRDR
+747 ADDTTSPRDR
-757 TDSGDDRRQPQPDD
+757 TDSADDRRQPQPDD
-771 NDSGPVYDTRLPNGQ
+771 NDSGPVYDTQLPNGQ

-800 ARTRR
+800 ARTHR

-874 ADQLGVEVTAPTD
+874 ADQLGVDVTAPTD
-887 RVGVRREPGSEPV
+887 RVGVRREPGSDPV
-900 IDRGGKWRTFSP
+900 IDRGGEWRTFSP
-912 ESATTPVDTVS
+912 ESATTPSDTPS

-928 DPSDTRD
+928 DPRD
-935 RDSLDSD
+935 RDSLDGD
-942 GPPLDRDLV
+942 GPPLDRELV
-951 DFMSDQDD
+951 DFMSDED
-959 PPTRPAA
+959 PPTRPTA

-972 GTGTPNAPF
+972 GNGTVNAPF
-981 SRTPSVDAHLL
+981 SRTPGVDAHLL
-992 GVLDPN
+992 GVLNPNDPG
-998 NPSVR
+998 VQ

-1076 KDARAAHTR
+1076 ENARTAHTR
-1085 AVEDAADA
+1085 AVEAAADA

-1105 RAAEEAADGVQRAEA
+1105 RAAEDAADGVQRAEA

-1161 ADRLPGKR
+1161 AERLPGKR

-1205 LYDNVA
+1205 LHDNVA
-1211 RYQDPEDAYRNG
+1211 RYQDPTDAYHNG
-1223 RDPAHFPHSDNP
+1223 RDPAHFPHTDNP

-1247 LHDRDLLNQQR
+1247 LHDRELLNQQR
-1258 GPDDQLPTDFDGL
+1258 DPGDQLPTDFDGL

-1323 EQAARDGNPIEPR
+1323 EQAARDGNPVEPR
-1336 LVSPEYPETDFMGD
+1336 LVSPEYPDTDFMGD
-1350 DDVAG
+1350 DDDVAG
-1355 PDRGSDDP
+1355 PARGSDDS
-1363 VPPGMVRGDDGLL
+1363 VPPGMVRGEDGLL
-1376 RRPGDRLDSYRDPDG
+1376 HRPGDRADSYRDPDG
-1391 TWHHVDDRENTV
+1391 SWHHVDDPAGTKRNV
-1403 RDQRFRLQRPEGGF
+1403 KFGLYGPD
-1417 LRGDPLV
+1417 
-1424 GSEYLYEAQKGDSD
+1424 GSFIKDHLSSADYLYDAMKGDSD
-1438 SHTMRDPDRADAL
+1438 SHEMRDPDRAAEL
-1451 SDASDR
+1451 EAASER
-1457 RMELQTERN
+1457 RLELQTERD
-1466 GVRDDLDRLMTEFDV
+1466 GVRTELKKLMAEF
-1481 ENRHDLAPEKL
+1481 EIKEAKELAPKRLSEAIQNL
-1492 AGRIED
+1492 RQEIRSD
-1498 LTAEVMADE
+1498 PT
-1507 SLTPEEMVGKLESLA
+1507 LTPDERTARLELLG
-1522 DLESAAEQYYKLGTE
+1522 DLEDTATDYNDLGRE
-1537 MVGVSKLLGE
+1537 MIEVSKTLGE
-1547 TAGLDVAL
+1547 VAGIDFALDPDA
-1555 SRPGAVVLTPFAG
+1555 RPRAVLLTPFEG

-1579 SYVPPTDADSSPT
+1579 AYVPRADADSAPT
-1592 LLVIEAKG
+1592 LVVVEAKG
-1600 VGAGLGGSKI
+1600 VGSVLGGSKI
-1610 ARAEQGSPEYLR
+1610 AQAEQGSPEYLR
-1622 RTLDMDQNLRRVLNE
+1622 RTLDMDRNLAQILNE
-1637 VPEQMRARG
+1637 TPDQMLARG

-1656 LREAVDAL
+1656 LTDAVADL
-1664 RAARDDGT
+1664 RAAMEDGT
-1672 LQVEYKLVHASEKGK
+1672 LQVEYRLVHTAADATI
-1687 VTVTELLLE
+1687 TVTELLLQ
-1696 RDGTNV
+1696 RDGVNV
-1702 LADVPLPFATDPAAA
+1702 LADVPLPFGADP
-1717 MNNAPTTD
+1717 NALAGTP
-1725 DRTESRSGDDRIDYM
+1725 DRGDDAPDDIDFM
-1740 DDDDG
+1740 ADDDDLPP
-1745 SPPDSSETP
+1745 SDPPDTRDSDPPEL
-1754 GSRTDDTADLG
+1754 A
-1765 PAMSKIAP
+1765 PAMSKVQP
-1773 VPETADGPG
+1773 VPADGDEPG

-1787 DAKAHLLGQLDG
+1787 AAQAHLLGELLG
-1799 DVVRDSDGEIVSI
+1799 DIVRDADGYITEV
-1812 DGEYIDDYVRRLAA
+1812 DGEYVDELVRRVAAERLPLYAA
-1826 VRAADYAAAADA
+1826 VSETADR
-1838 AKSQRAADI
+1838 QRASDI
-1847 AAAEAGRSEV
+1847 AATKPEKARLADELDAAR
-1857 ERQLETAKRAKA
+1857 RARGMA
-1869 DAIAALKQAAPEDK
+1869 NRNLKDAAPEDLSALTEIRDQAK
-1883 RAAVQELKRAEATFN
+1883 EKFEALEKKAAAAKSAFGEANGRA
-1898 GLREELDRA
+1898 
-1907 QAECVKAYDTQNPIG
+1907 NPIG
-1922 PVMAVTIDRLTGR
+1922 PVVAVTIDRLTGR

-1940 NGPTGSRIQ
+1940 NGAPETGLR
-1949 VDELH
+1949 VDDLH
-1954 PRVDEN
+1954 PRLYEN
-1960 ARATGQDMAKLAR
+1960 AEATGQDMAELAK
-1973 GERSEPAFPH
+1973 GNKDTKVWDH

-1997 EALHDRDRH
+1997 EALHDRERN
-2006 GVPTDRKAMRS
+2006 GERTDRASMAA
-2017 LMHAPVSVGNRDH
+2017 LVHAPMNLKSAEGVV
-2030 PGMLCC
+2030 CC

-2042 VSGTESAEGH
+2042 VSGTESAEGFSRRH
-2052 YRNHDGFD
+2052 AEGVPQDIV
-2060 AKDPIAPE
+2060 AAE
-2068 RRADLEGRLN
+2068 LRADLEGSTN
-2078 PDGSLRKPGL
+2078 PDGTPRKPPL
-2088 VSWDRA
+2088 VSWDGALRA
-2094 PRVEDGPD
+2094 DTD
-2102 FMGDEDGENH
+2102 FMGDEDGETH
-2112 HRKPDFAEPA
+2112 HRKPDFADPA
-2122 SENPQREVRV
+2122 PELPQREVRV

-2145 RLADGQW
+2145 QLADGHW
-2152 VIARTDGDESP
+2152 VVARTDGDESP

-2168 LRDDDI
+2168 VRDDDI
-2174 PPVDTRNA
+2174 PAVDTRNA
-2182 LRRLVDNL
+2182 LRRLVDQL

-2219 GVHLVTGAPASTPAP
+2219 GAQLVTGLPTPPPAP

-2243 APPGASDHAPNVI
+2243 APPAADDHAPNVV
-2256 GIAREGIRFW
+2256 GIARESIRIW

-2271 IPIIGGA
+2271 IPVIGGA
-2278 LGRQADVAGE
+2278 MGRQADVAGE

-2298 EYRPWITDADPND
+2298 EYRPWISDADPND
-2311 VREIVVSELRAN
+2311 VRETVVSELRAN
-2323 RMAPDEVRD
+2323 RMESGEVRD
-2332 VLKELFDG
+2332 ILKELFDV
-2340 ARDPQL
+2340 ARDPRL

-2357 VLIGDDE
+2357 GLIDGDE

-2374 AADPPPEQQGP
+2374 AADPPPERQGP

-2398 LGIELDSDSP
+2398 LGIELDGDSP
-2408 QDLRRAI
+2408 RDLRRAI

-2448 RTDQRADT
+2448 RADHRADA
-2456 EPVPA
+2456 ESVPA
-2461 PDERTVPGPERLR
+2461 PDERTVSGSELRR
-2474 EVEAGEPR
+2474 EVESGEPR
-2482 DDTTGYDDLDDE
+2482 DDTTDYDE
-2494 VDGGQRRSGYWGDT
+2494 FDGDQQRRGYWGDT

-2643 GEGAEPVGRSYGDQ
+2643 GEGAEPVGKSYGDQ

-2671 LVIDGALDRSE
+2671 LVIDGALDRGE

-2722 VTTPEVQHIR
+2722 VATPEVQHIR

-2737 AELRVTMI
+2737 AELQVTMI
-2745 RGADGEWRPV
+2745 RGEDGEWRPV
-2755 QPTPEPPP
+2755 QPMPEPPP
-2763 TPRERADT
+2763 TPRDRADM

-2780 EMNLGPAA
+2780 QMNLGPAA

-2833 ARGQL
+2833 ARSQL
-2838 ATRLGIA
+2838 ATRLGIP
-2845 EAELTPQRVAE
+2845 EAELTPQRIAE
-2856 ALLDSRQRKGT
+2856 ALLDSKQRKGT
-2867 RDQQSEDLLDG
+2867 RSQQFEDLLDG
-2878 QQRDPSETAG
+2878 QQLDPSETAG
-2888 YSQQLRKVDEDAVTA
+2888 YSQQLKKVDEDAVTA

-2942 IDPAKLRRLV
+2942 IDPTKLRRLV

-2961 DQARAAL
+2961 DQALAAL

-2983 VPKGDRTADPR
+2983 VPKGDRAADPR

-3015 RAAPGASALDFTAQ
+3015 GVSPGASALDFAAQ
-3029 VADNLARAY
+3029 IADNLARAY
-3038 GAGEPTDPNSPRP
+3038 GAGEPTDPNNPRP

-3061 GVDLSTADDA
+3061 GVDLSTADGA
-3071 EFVEIYEAY
+3071 EFIEIYEAY

-3086 SHEGLSPDE
+3086 SHEGLSPEE
-3095 LAAEITAIREEIRT
+3095 LAAEIAAIREEILT
-3109 RTERIER
+3109 RTEQIER

-3127 VGDLPPAE
+3127 VADLPPADP
-3135 STAAGRHPDQR
+3135 SAAAQHRQQQAPG
-3146 VPRLPEGPR
+3146 LTEGPR
-3155 GLPAGPAGGEPAGG
+3155 GLPIGPTGGESTGG
-3169 PHTKPSRPQHDSY
+3169 PRTKPSGPQPDSNS
-3182 DPEIP
+3182 PEVP
-3187 PERGADLDDRADAQ
+3187 PERGTDLDDRADAK
-3201 LDETMRKLDEV
+3201 LDQTMRKLDEV
-3212 ADELAEPITALD
+3212 ADELAEPIASLD

-3235 SAMIDDAV
+3235 PAMIDDAV
-3243 ERQHKLADQAEGR
+3243 ERQNKLADQADGR
-3256 RTGLADEALDAALN
+3256 RADLADEALDDALN

-3288 QREFDAAQAEIAARF
+3288 QQDFDAAQAEIAARF
-3303 EELGTQEAGESEPRR
+3303 EELGTQEARESEPSRA
-3318 DDPQLEADLAALE
+3318 DPELEADLAALE
-3331 SYLAAQHQFD
+3331 SYLAAQQQFD
-3341 AQHGEGSPRDDEGT
+3341 ALRAELAEAAQIRPEELDAEALADAQALESYLRAQQEFDAARAEMAARFAAAVERLGGASSLDSGDGSTGESGNGSRAEGAS
-3355 RADDGPRDD
+3355 REDDGSRGDDD
-3364 DSDDPPAAQTAP
+3364 DSGDPPASQTTP

-3390 PSPEPEEPVKSSSP
+3390 SSPEPEEPAKNSSP
-3404 LDFGLPRT
+3404 LDFGLPKA
-3412 PAELAVPGDVA
+3412 PAELAVPGDAVL
-3423 QDQSVTDAGD
+3423 DQPVTDGVDAP
-3433 GGERAY
+3433 ERAY
-3439 QRRDVLNDVHQFLQE
+3439 QRRDFLNDVHQFLQE
-3454 LSDLPPSATADT
+3454 LGDLPPSVTADT

-3476 VRVLAEALGLGDAL
+3476 IRVLAEALGLGDAL

-3517 DPDAELGK
+3517 DPDAELGE

-3537 VDELSDGLDH
+3537 VDELQDGLDH

-3570 DARPSLGTEP
+3570 DDARPSLGAEP

-3593 ILPPEDGTRQPGGPR
+3593 ILPPEDGARPPGGPR

-3621 RFGVDLADAGSLD
+3621 RFGVDLTDAGSLD

-3662 PQQRALREAVA
+3662 PQQRALREAIA

-3686 GLARA
+3686 GLVRA

-3702 TRDAA
+3702 TRDAG
-3707 DMAHLYQMVRTD
+3707 DMAHLYQMVRTE

-3728 VDGDKI
+3728 VDGDKT

-3750 LARIEPTPFTP
+3750 LARIEPRPFTP
-3761 TADKAAEVPPKKNW
+3761 TADKSVEVPPKKNW

-3798 SSIDGAGQSML
+3798 SSMDGAGQSLL

-3816 LTTTKD
+3816 LTTVKD

-3860 LKHLSSRIADQA
+3860 LEHLSSRIADQA
-3872 GEFLPLRNLDGSE
+3872 GEFLPLRNLDGTE

-3897 RRQIEQD
+3897 RRQIEQE
-3904 LRDAGLEHLLEPESL
+3904 LRDAGLQHLLEPESL
-3919 MPAELA
+3919 TPAELA
-3925 AAEPKEISDSD
+3925 AAESRNLSESDG
-3936 EPVRIS
+3936 PVQIS
-3942 SKGEE
+3942 SKDEE
-3947 VPAVAEPLPPWLR
+3947 VPVVAEPLPSWLQ

-3985 RLTDFSEDGLRNA
+3985 QLTDFSEDGLRKA

-4018 AARFFNAEHANIPFR
+4018 AARFFNAEHADIPFR

-4048 EVVAARGDE
+4048 EVVAAKGDE
-4057 FGLRMLNW
+4057 FSLWMLNW

-4107 LRDERSTWAHLAGAD
+4107 LRDERSTWAHLAGTD
-4122 LEALLN
+4122 LEGLVN

-4141 DDNVGVLGEFTRRVV
+4141 DDNVGVLGEFTQRVT
-4156 DFGDSDSGDRLVVD
+4156 DFTDSDSGDRLVVD

-4182 AGHETALARALAD
+4182 AGHEAALARALAA
-4195 ADADFIDRLNRG
+4195 ADPDFIDRLNRG

-4215 VGIDGD
+4215 VGIDGG
-4221 GRVHILETDAPEVRH
+4221 GRVHLLEADAPEVRH
-4236 LRIEVD
+4236 LRTEVD
-4242 GHTVDATMVRDGTQP
+4242 GRTVDATMVRDGTQP

-4263 PSTGA
+4263 PPTGVEPDA
-4268 ELGLPAVVDDTNQ
+4268 NLPAVADVVNQ
-4281 SVPEPRSLAALR
+4281 SVPEPRSLAELR

-4311 PGEQLDA
+4311 STEQLDK

-4326 NQVRARQVEG
+4326 NQARARQVEG

-4369 ALSPEVIARGLAD
+4369 ALSPEVIARALAD

-4423 GLPRGALPLDA
+4423 GLPRGGLPLDA

-4448 EIDDLVGPLAD
+4448 ELDDLTGPVAD
-4459 YVRALAK
+4459 YARALAAI
-4466 VDPYA
+4466 DPYA
-4471 EDLVYDPDTDPRAI
+4471 ENLVYNPEADPRAV
-4485 GEDPPVHVRDALD
+4485 GDDPPVHDRDALD

-4506 DLGNRSPLP
+4506 DLSDRSPLP
-4515 AAPADAVPGPS
+4515 PAPENAVQGPS
-4526 RDHSRLLG
+4526 RDHARLLG

-4570 VHEEI
+4570 VHAEI

-4596 FVTDPEIGGA
+4596 FVTDPGIGGA
-4606 DRAALDGGPS
+4606 DAPALGDGPS
-4616 ERTGSDPT
+4616 EGVSASEPNGSPNH
-4624 GTSTPG
+4624 G
-4630 PGLPASGAPV
+4630 PAVPAAPV

-4645 AGPGDDGTP
+4645 A
-4654 LGDSNRTPSENAPDT
+4654 
-4669 PSEEAGMPR
+4669 
-4678 PPAALETAANG
+4678 
-4689 EEPTNARS
+4689 
-4697 TGAEGARD
+4697 
-4705 GDDRS
+4705 
-4710 RGDDD
+4710 
-4715 ESGDPPPPS
+4715 
-4724 PAPGGPP
+4724 
-4731 AKPPAHPPTA
+4731 
-4741 LGPEPE
+4741 
-4747 EPSKSSSPL
+4747 
-4756 DSGLPKAPAD
+4756 
-4766 LALPGDADLA
+4766 
-4776 RPDSDAPA
+4776 
-4784 DPPTRAQQRGDLI
+4784 
-4797 DDVRRFLQ
+4797 
-4805 DLADLPPSA
+4805 
-4814 HAGAPPLTPEQTEQ
+4814 
-4828 VRRLAEALGLGDAL
+4828 
-4842 TGRRDPLGAL
+4842 
-4852 AEIADMARARGFLD
+4852 
-4866 SALDPDA
+4866 
-4873 ALGAPMRYPDDYGP
+4873 
-4887 LDLDQLQDGLEHWRV
+4887 
-4902 EGDPATRAEIADDLR
+4902 
-4917 RAGLDDASRPGLGA
+4917 
-4931 EPEPDAQA
+4931 
-4939 QPLRP
+4939 
-4944 SAVLSPDDGAQP
+4944 
-4956 GAPRMEPAQQ
+4956 
-4966 ALDRLAA
+4966 
-4973 RFGVDLTDPGS
+4973 
-4984 LDAARYRQLLRAGA
+4984 
-4998 VEAFASAVRHA
+4998 
-5009 EAATDPRQRAVR
+5009 
-5021 ETVARRWGARLGLP
+5021 
-5035 ADPGL
+5035 
-5040 VRAADDIVRLRASV
+5040 
-5054 ARDAADLAH
+5054 
-5063 LDRLARTELD
+5063 
-5073 DRMLSVDVDGD
+5073 
-5084 QTVVRRVEDGPDAW
+5084 
-5098 HLEPVALPEQA
+5098 
-5109 PRAPAAEPV
+5109 
-5118 RETPKKNWLRRLW
+5118 
-5131 DRIAN
+5131 
-5136 RPFLGENPKYPSGS
+5136 
-5150 SLDGA
+5150 
-5155 GQSVLGHGAGLPLTT
+5155 
-5170 TKDST
+5170 
-5175 PNAPGGEYDQLQIKF
+5175 
-5190 NPVRIL
+5190 
-5196 KEGIEMWRKREL
+5196 
-5208 VPILRHLS
+5208 
-5216 SRIADQAGEFLPL
+5216 
-5229 RNLDGSEYKPWISDA
+5229 
-5244 DPELRRQIE
+5244 
-5253 QELRD
+5253 
-5258 AGLEHL
+5258 
-5264 LEPESLT
+5264 
-5271 PEELAAREAAEL
+5271 
-5283 PETAERQQLPAEPER
+5283 
-5298 TPEPAE
+5298 
-5304 PLPPWLRDVVDA
+5304 
-5316 VNQRIADATVLDALA
+5316 
-5331 GELGMRITDFSEEGL
+5331 
-5346 REAVA
+5346 
-5351 EAKYRLLRRDG
+5351 
-5362 VIQALEAAAR
+5362 
-5372 LFNAEHADIPFR
+5372 
-5384 PANFFSKDPLGAYLK
+5384 
-5399 EVVAARGEQFSFDML
+5399 
-5414 NWRGVNNGGEWVD
+5414 
-5427 LWPDLS
+5427 
-5433 DDGGSQTIHAEDA
+5433 
-5446 RKIFDDALRRAGLR
+5446 
-5460 DERSTWAHLAGAD
+5460 
-5473 LAALVQNLDA
+5473 
-5483 EIAKLRDQLDS
+5483 
-5494 NIGVLDEFARR
+5494 
-5505 TAEFGAADS
+5505 
-5514 GDRLVLDPENG
+5514 
-5525 TIAIV
+5525 
-5530 DTGSGHEA
+5530 
-5538 ALARA
+5538 
-5543 LAEADTDF
+5543 
-5551 VARLNRGEIDIQIRI
+5551 
-5566 VGVDDQGRVRV
+5566 
-5577 REVDAPQVRHLRG
+5577 
-5590 ELDGRTVDATMVRDG
+5590 
-5605 TGPWRM
+5605 
-5611 VEVPARHAVAETNL
+5611 
-5625 PAVADA
+5625 
-5631 VNQAVPEPRSLAQVR
+5631 
-5646 GEVAE
+5646 
-5651 VAARLGIDDP
+5651 
-5661 SNLSPERLNELL
+5661 
-5673 SELDRANQM
+5673 
-5682 RARQLEGLVDYAL
+5682 
-5695 SVDAVDNFNALHNA
+5695 
-5709 RSALALRLG
+5709 
-5718 VDPGDLSPELVAD
+5718 
-5731 RLADPAT
+5731 
-5738 RVELHR
+5738 
-5744 QRAGDL
+5744 
-5750 TGYAKLLR
+5750 
-5758 ALDPA
+5758 DPA
-5763 AVDAA
+5763 A
-5768 LAALAPHL
+5768 
-5776 GLPRD
+5776 
-5781 GLALNA
+5781 
-5787 AALAEA
+5787 
-5793 LSNRAARGD
+5793 
-5802 LDDLTGPLADYVRA
+5802 
-5816 LAKIDP
+5816 
-5822 YADGLVYNPAA
+5822 
-5833 DPRAIGDDPPVHPRD
+5833 
-5848 ALDFLREVGA
+5848 
-5858 DDLRARSPRPAAP
+5858 
-5871 EGAAPGPSRDHARLL
+5871 
-5886 GADLTGADDEKV
+5886 
-5898 AKVYDWFRDGRI
+5898 
-5910 DKHERLTLDKL
+5910 
-5921 AAVHEQIRDEIRRQ
+5921 
-5935 VADIARL
+5935 
-5942 RALFNEPFV
+5942 
-5951 TDPELGSA
+5951 
-5959 DTPALDDAVSASD
+5959 
-5972 PDVSP
+5972 
-5977 TPGPALPGAPL
+5977 
-5988 RPELPVGPANNG
+5988 NG
-6000 DNGTPSADRSGD
+6000 DNGTPHVDRSGE
-6012 QPPAANPELGDPNRP
+6012 QPPARTLPRP
-6027 HPRVNGQPADALNE
+6027 DGQEPVATEE
-6041 SSSTPMILDPVTDP
+6041 SPSTPSVLDPVTDP
-6055 GDPGVPNGPQ
+6055 GDPGIAKDPQ
-6065 SGRPAHLPT
+6065 PS
-6074 VESDGSSDPGD
+6074 
-6085 GSSQRHGADRV
+6085 
-6096 AADEADASRSHPR
+6096 
-6109 SLGEQPTEAGESRS
+6109 
-6123 APTLLDPVTDP
+6123 
-6134 GDPGVPK
+6134 
-6141 DAQSDRGIH
+6141 RGIH
-6150 RSAAEPDGSSE
+6150 RPGSELDGTGSSEPTGSEPDGS
-6161 PGHGS
+6161 G
-6166 PRHAVDA
+6166 
-6173 GDGSVRRPSGDP
+6173 RRPSADP
-6185 DSGVDSSKSD
+6185 DSGVDPNRSD
-6195 ESDADPDKGF
+6195 DADAAPDKGF
-6205 DPDGSGVPPRS
+6205 DPEGSGVPPRS
-6216 PEGDRVGGRR
+6216 PDGERTGERR

-6259 VPPLALTPE
+6259 VPPLELTPE
-6268 PSEPPRPPIPPSPP
+6268 PPEPPRPPGE
-6282 DRPIPP
+6282 
-6288 SPPDR
+6288 
-6293 PNPPCPPD
+6293 PNPPCP
-6301 IPESPNQPQV
+6301 
-6311 PVPTVP
+6311 TLP
-6317 PQSPLPPVPPV
+6317 PQPPV
-6328 PPLPPVPPQPPV
+6328 PPLPPNPPLPSDEPQPPV
-6340 PTEPP
+6340 PPRPSVPAEPP
-6345 VPSVPPRPP
+6345 VPPIPPRPP
-6354 VPPLPSEPTPPYPV
+6354 VPPLPPAPPWPTEPT
-6368 PPEPSPHEP
+6368 PHEP

-6385 PTPPGGLPSLPPLP
+6385 PTPPGGIPSMPPLP
-6399 PWGTQPPG
+6399 PWGTRPPS
-6407 SGLPYPP
+6407 SGMPDQ
-6414 VSGEPF
+6414 
-6420 PPGNGQSYPPGN
+6420 PGN
-6432 GQSYPPGNGHGQAY
+6432 
-6446 PPGSDQPFAP
+6446 
-6456 GNGEPFA
+6456 
-6463 LSRDQP
+6463 
-6469 FRPGSGQPFSP
+6469 GQPFSP

-6489 SGDPYPGSGQP
+6489 SGQPFPPGNGQPYPPGNGQPYPGNGHPYPPGSGQPYPPGNGQP
-6500 YAPGNGQSF
+6500 YAPGNGQPY
-6509 PPGNGQPYFLGTG
+6509 PPGNG
-6522 NPAIDHSGSQQ
+6522 NPGHDQSGWQQ
-6533 PGAGNPQGGA
+6533 PGTGNPQGGA
-6543 PMYPPPVTPPG
+6543 PMYPPSIPPG
-6554 GGQGDARR
+6554 GGQRDARR
-6562 PYRPEYQPPTERVV
+6562 PYRPEYQSPTERIV

-6582 GGGVPAEFDP
+6582 GGGVLAEFDP
-6592 RSGALRPAAP
+6592 RSGSLRPAAP

-6675 PEVDLGLLIRNVV
+6675 PEIDLGLLIRNVV